1 MLICFIRKRIQNN
14 TMKLLLVLLLIPFS
28 FAFAESE
35 EENDLSYEKY
45 MPVENT
51 SRVTYFD
58 YSKLDFEV
66 LEVKKAFISKWVN
79 EPGDFSNILQVKFN
93 VTNNGLE
100 NYVIY
105 KDMFQIDVIDPR
117 IEYQKVRVNN
127 EKYLVDNYYP
137 EYSEHFK
144 LRFKGTQL
152 PQNIQECE
160 RLQHSVKINQTK
172 SLSVCFDVKQL
183 WSIEPLD
190 LNGPRLYYLVMMDN
204 KFATSCPSC
213 KAVLLNEYY
222 ENPIKQLELA
232 PNSQINLGIPINEI
246 YCKEGMNLVYKMTGE
261 PACVKP
267 TSILKLTERGWIK

>member
-1 MLICFIRKRIQNN
+1 
-14 TMKLLLVLLLIPFS
+14 MKLLFILLLIPIS

-35 EENDLSYEKY
+35 EMQNDLSYEKY
-45 MPVENT
+45 MPGENT

-58 YSKLDFEV
+58 YSKLDFNV
-66 LEVKKAFISKWVN
+66 FEVKKTFIPKWVN

-93 VTNNGLE
+93 VTNNGLD
-100 NYVIY
+100 NFVVY

-117 IEYQKVRVNN
+117 IEFQKVRVNN
-127 EKYLVDNYYP
+127 EKYLVDYYYP
-137 EYSEHFK
+137 EYSENFK
-144 LRFKGTQL
+144 LRFKGVQL

-183 WSIEPLD
+183 WSNEPLD

-204 KFATSCPSC
+204 KFATSCPNC
-213 KAVLLNEYY
+213 KSVLLNEHYK
-222 ENPIKQLELA
+222 NPIDKLELA
-232 PNSQINLGIPINEI
+232 PKTQINLGIPINEI
-246 YCKEGMNLVYKMTGE
+246 SCKKEMQLVFKKTGE

-267 TSILKLTERGWIK
+267 TSVQKLAERGWIK

>member
-1 MLICFIRKRIQNN
+1 
-14 TMKLLLVLLLIPFS
+14 MKLLLILLLIPFS

-35 EENDLSYEKY
+35 EIQNDLSYEKY
-45 MPVENT
+45 MAVENT
-51 SRVTYFD
+51 SRITYFD

-66 LEVKKAFISKWVN
+66 LEVKKAFIPKWVN
-79 EPGDFSNILQVKFN
+79 EPGDYSSILQVKFN
-93 VTNNGLE
+93 VTNNELD
-100 NYVIY
+100 NFVVY

-127 EKYLVDNYYP
+127 ERYLVDNYYP

-144 LRFKGTQL
+144 LRFKGVQL

-183 WSIEPLD
+183 WSNEPLD

-204 KFATSCPSC
+204 KFATSCPNC
-213 KAVLLNEYY
+213 KSVLLNEYY
-222 ENPIKQLELA
+222 KNPIEKLKLS
-232 PNSQINLGIPINEI
+232 PKSQIDLGIPTSEVS
-246 YCKEGMNLVYKMTGE
+246 CKEGMHLVYKKTGE

-267 TSILKLTERGWIK
+267 TSVQKLAERGWTK

>member
-14 TMKLLLVLLLIPFS
+14 MMKVLFVLLLIPLS

-35 EENDLSYEKY
+35 EKNDLSYEKY

-79 EPGDFSNILQVKFN
+79 EPGDFSNILQIKFN

-100 NYVIY
+100 NFVVY

-144 LRFKGTQL
+144 LRFKGTHL

-183 WSIEPLD
+183 WSNEPLD

-213 KAVLLNEYY
+213 KAVLLNEHY
-222 ENPIKQLELA
+222 ENPIDKLALA
-232 PNSQINLGIPINEI
+232 PNSQINLGIPVNEI
-246 YCKEGMNLVYKMTGE
+246 FCKEGMNLVYKMTGE
-261 PACVKP
+261 PACVKH
-267 TSILKLTERGWIK
+267 TSIVKLIERGWIK

>member
-1 MLICFIRKRIQNN
+1 MI
-14 TMKLLLVLLLIPFS
+14 KLLFILLVIPLS

-35 EENDLSYEKY
+35 DDLSYEKY
-45 MPVENT
+45 MPEENT
-51 SRVTYFD
+51 SRISYFD

-79 EPGDFSNILQVKFN
+79 EPGDFSNILQIKFN
-93 VTNNGLE
+93 VTNKGLE
-100 NYVIY
+100 NFVVY

-144 LRFKGTQL
+144 LRFKGAQL
-152 PQNIQECE
+152 PENIQECE

-172 SLSVCFDVKQL
+172 SLSVCFDFKQL
-183 WSIEPLD
+183 WSNEPLD

-204 KFATSCPSC
+204 KFATSCPNC

-222 ENPIKQLELA
+222 KNPIGKLELA
-232 PNSQINLGIPINEI
+232 PNSQIDLGIPINEI
-246 YCKEGMNLVYKMTGE
+246 SCKEGMNLVHKMTGE
-261 PACVKP
+261 PACVKS
-267 TSILKLTERGWIK
+267 TSIAKLTERGWIK